1 MAIYFLSTIIDLIY
15 YMARRHINMAKT
27 VNQAF
32 EIFLRDVVNLDPD
45 VTKAARRSRDNLIWN
60 IADFNGKDSFFKL
73 CSDFNEYF
81 GSFARK
87 TKCRQLDDIDLMIG
101 LSACGSTYL
110 QHNGYNDISITPSS
124 ELRSCVNDSGE
135 LNSILVLNKFK
146 TKLQNLSDYR
156 SSVLRRDHQAVTLNL
171 ISREW
176 SFDVVPCFYTVPES
190 DGRSY
195 YLIPNGKGRWMKT
208 DPTIDRSCVT
218 EANKNNDGNLLE
230 VIRLTKKWNK
240 VKNATTIPSYLLETI
255 LVTYG
260 KKYNFCTSSVKDSFI
275 SALVCIEKNI
285 YRPVYD
291 LKGIQGD
298 INTLDSC
305 DKVTLYEKAAIDVE
319 KARNALKLEADGE
332 HKQAIKKWGEIFGST
347 FPEYED

>member
-1 MAIYFLSTIIDLIY
+1 
-15 YMARRHINMAKT
+15 MAKT

-45 VTKAARRSRDNLIWN
+45 VTKDARKSRDNLMEN
-60 IADFNGKDSFFKL
+60 IAKFDGKDSFFNL
-73 CSDFNEYF
+73 CSEFNEYF

-87 TKCRQLDDIDLMIG
+87 TKCRKLDDIDLMIG
-101 LSACGSTYL
+101 LHAWGSIYL
-110 QHNGYNDISITPSS
+110 ELNGYNDIKITPNS
-124 ELRSCVNDSGE
+124 ENSMLNSCVSVTGE
-135 LNSILVLNKFK
+135 LNSTTVLNKFK
-146 TKLQNLSDYR
+146 EELQNLSDYHK
-156 SSVLRRDHQAVTLNL
+156 SDIRRDHQAVTLNL
-171 ISREW
+171 KSREW
-176 SFDVVPCFYTVPES
+176 AFDVVPCFKTVQES

-208 DPTIDRSCVT
+208 DPIIDRSCVT

-230 VIRLTKKWNK
+230 VIRLIKKWNK

-260 KKYNFCTSSVKDSFI
+260 KKYNFCISSVKDSFI
-275 SALVCIEKNI
+275 SALVCIEENI
-285 YRPVYD
+285 YWPVYD

-298 INTLDSC
+298 INTLYSC

>member
-1 MAIYFLSTIIDLIY
+1 
-15 YMARRHINMAKT
+15 MAKT

-45 VTKAARRSRDNLIWN
+45 VTKAARRSRDNLMEN
-60 IADFNGKDSFFKL
+60 IADFDGIDGFFRL
-73 CSDFNEYF
+73 WSEFNEYF

-87 TKCRQLDDIDLMIG
+87 TKCRKLDDVDLMIG
-101 LSACGSTYL
+101 LHACGSTYL

-124 ELRSCVNDSGE
+124 ELKSCVNNSGE
-135 LNSILVLNKFK
+135 LNSITVLNKFK
-146 TKLQNLSDYR
+146 EKLQNLSDYR
-156 SSVLRRDHQAVTLNL
+156 SSDLRRDHQAVTLNL
-171 ISREW
+171 ISSEW
-176 SFDVVPCFYTVPES
+176 SFDVVPCFHTVQES

-218 EANKNNDGNLLE
+218 EANKNNAGNLLE
-230 VIRLTKKWNK
+230 VIRLIKKWNK

-260 KKYNFCTSSVKDSFI
+260 MTNNFCTDGTKRSFV
-275 SALVCIEKNI
+275 SALECIKRNI
-285 YRPVYD
+285 YCSVYD

-298 INTLDSC
+298 INTLESD
-305 DKVTLYEKAAIDVE
+305 DMDILFEKAAIDVK
-319 KARNALKLEADGE
+319 KARTALQLEADGE
-332 HKQAIKKWGEIFGST
+332 HKQAIQKWGEIFGST
-347 FPEYED
+347 FPKYED

>member
-1 MAIYFLSTIIDLIY
+1 
-15 YMARRHINMAKT
+15 MAKT

-32 EIFLRDVVNLDPD
+32 EIFLRDVVNLDPG
-45 VTKAARRSRDNLIWN
+45 VTKAARRSRDNLMEN
-60 IADFNGKDSFFKL
+60 IAGFDGKDGFFRL
-73 CSDFNEYF
+73 CSDFNEHF

-87 TKCRQLDDIDLMIG
+87 TKCRNLDDIDLMIG

-124 ELRSCVNDSGE
+124 ELRACVNNSGE
-135 LNSILVLNKFK
+135 LNSITVLNKFK
-146 TKLQNLSDYR
+146 EKLQNLSDYR
-156 SSVLRRDHQAVTLNL
+156 SSDLRRDHQAVTLNL

-176 SFDVVPCFYTVPES
+176 SFDVVPCFHTVQES

-195 YLIPNGKGRWMKT
+195 YLIPNGQGRWMKT

-230 VIRLTKKWNK
+230 VIRLIKKWNK
-240 VKNATTIPSYLLETI
+240 VKNAKTISSYLLETI

-260 KKYNFCTSSVKDSFI
+260 MTNNFCTDGIRGSFI
-275 SALVCIEKNI
+275 SALECIERNI
-285 YRPVYD
+285 YCPVYD

-298 INTLDSC
+298 INTLEFD
-305 DKVTLYEKAAIDVE
+305 DKDILFAKAGADVQ
-319 KARNALKLEADGE
+319 KARTALQLEADGE
-332 HKQAIKKWGEIFGST
+332 HKQAIQKWGEIFGST
-347 FPEYED
+347 FPKYED